1 MNIFYKVK
9 KVNVLGRL
17 QADPSLVLKSRLPES
32 LTPAKSETYIGRSPT
47 SNMEIFVKIVNSR
60 SEYVLEESYNIF
72 EFFVLR
78 YKTSRLK
85 TNPDFKKKNSN
96 DIYKRS

>member
-1 MNIFYKVK
+1 M
-9 KVNVLGRL
+9 LGRL
-17 QADPSLVLKSRLPES
+17 QADSSLELKSRLPES
-32 LTPAKSETYIGRSPT
+32 LTPAKSETYVGRSPT

-60 SEYVLEESYNIF
+60 SEYVPEESYNIF

-85 TNPDFKKKNSN
+85 ANPDFKKKNSN
-96 DIYKRS
+96 NIYKRS